1 MSRRFGDC
9 YVVGWKRII
18 PKKWVADLVDA
29 ANRKLNDRHLGI
41 GPSHFMKQDPPLDA
55 ARVRFIWEQAVLPYI
70 EEQFFGDEARVK
82 EFAYDQLAGELG
94 HSAVVHNAVVHNGDD
109 DQPEGAIAGGAV
121 EHEDGSDGATS

>member
-1 MSRRFGDC
+1 M
-9 YVVGWKRII
+9 
-18 PKKWVADLVDA
+18 DA

-41 GPSHFMKQDPPLDA
+41 GPSHFMKQDPPLDE

-82 EFAYDQLAGELG
+82 EFAYDQLVGELG
-94 HSAVVHNAVVHNGDD
+94 YSAVVHNEDD
-109 DQPEGAIAGGAV
+109 DQQEGATAGGAV